1 MNLVQTMNTN
11 HIAIQVTNLH
21 KSFGEIKA
29 VRGVGFD
36 VVQGE
41 IFSLLGPN
49 GAGKTTTISMLA
61 TLLRP
66 DEGDALVMGHSVRR
80 DPMAVKS
87 VLGVVPQEIA
97 LYEDLSARENLTF
110 WGKMY
115 GLRGAKLRQ
124 RVNEVLDLIG
134 LSDRANGRVG
144 TFSGGMKR
152 RVNIGI
158 ALLHKPQ
165 VIYMDEPTVG
175 IDPQSRRNILD
186 SVVALKNQ
194 GMTVLYTTHYME
206 EAQELSDHIAIMDH
220 GQLIACGTHDELVQL
235 VGEQTRIDLTLNVE
249 AGRVLQAWQA
259 IEGVSHVSTENGKVT
274 VLAKDSNAV
283 LPRLFESAT
292 RLSARITSVEIR
304 EPNLE
309 AVFLH
314 LTGRALRD

>member
-1 MNLVQTMNTN
+1 MEN
-11 HIAIQVTNLH
+11 IAIQVNDLH
-21 KSFGEIKA
+21 KSFGEVKA
-29 VRGVGFD
+29 V
-36 VVQGE
+36 QGISFNVRQGD

-66 DEGDALVMGHSVRR
+66 DQGDALVFGNSIRT
-80 DPMAVKS
+80 DPMGVKA

-115 GLRGAKLRQ
+115 GLRGAVLKS
-124 RVNEVLDLIG
+124 RVDEILDVIG
-134 LSDRANGRVG
+134 LTDRAGGRVG
-144 TFSGGMKR
+144 KFSGGMKR
-152 RVNIGI
+152 RVNIGV
-158 ALLHKPQ
+158 ALLHKPKI
-165 VIYMDEPTVG
+165 IYMDEPTVG

-206 EAQELSDHIAIMDH
+206 ESQELSDQIAIMDH
-220 GQLIACGTHDELVQL
+220 GKLIASGTHAELVKI
-235 VGEQTRIDLTLNVE
+235 VGEMDRIRLTINTESHRVLEAWSAIPGVQRISAEDSTLNILVE
-249 AGRVLQAWQA
+249 
-259 IEGVSHVSTENGKVT
+259 
-274 VLAKDSNAV
+274 DSNLI
-283 LPRLFESAT
+283 LPNLFEAAT
-292 RLSARITSVEIR
+292 AHNVRITSVDIQ